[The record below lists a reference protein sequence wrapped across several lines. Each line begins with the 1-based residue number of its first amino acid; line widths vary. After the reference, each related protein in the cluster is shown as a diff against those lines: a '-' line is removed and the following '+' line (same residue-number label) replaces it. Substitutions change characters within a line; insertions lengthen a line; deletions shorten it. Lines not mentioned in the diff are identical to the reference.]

1 MIYYTCEIKQS
12 QSLLTTGSTS
22 TVENGNK
29 KILYTTQA
37 WFKHANFLI
46 KYQNQM
52 LLKMSDN

>member
-1 MIYYTCEIKQS
+1 MPCEIKQS
-12 QSLLTTGSTS
+12 QSLPTTGSTI

-29 KILYTTQA
+29 KKLNTTQA
-37 WFKHANFLI
+37 SIKHANFLI